1 MRHVYVSAAETCLLY
16 LQINAVGTILNQ
28 QLNQDAQV
36 QQGILGDQQKQDSQ
50 IQNSLGQDQQNQDQA
65 IQQALLN
72 KNKSPVS
79 QSPVSSTSPSS
90 SSSSSSG
97 QNVQNNVVPP
107 QGRHL
112 LANKRRE
119 LLSFLPNLDDQVR
132 PPPG

>member
-1 MRHVYVSAAETCLLY
+1 MFMYISAETCLLY
-16 LQINAVGTILNQ
+16 LQISAVGTILNQ

-90 SSSSSSG
+90 SSSSSSSG